1 MNHFRQ
7 SIIFFGFVL
16 PIIAVA
22 VVGGGLA
29 FLRNKVAENYNNKA
43 ALCKSYNANLN
54 RAEQIEANIAE
65 KRHHIANWSE
75 ALHQEAVSTVSAHL
89 REISKKL
96 PPKEFQQA
104 AFDPGKARGIGSASA
119 QQAIS
124 LNLSYRAT
132 FRAMQ
137 RAMLELESRMPQLQ
151 LNELSVNRSP
161 RSNILN
167 FQLTYTVWE
176 D

>member
-7 SIIFFGFVL
+7 SIVFFGFVL
-16 PIIAVA
+16 PMVAVA
-22 VVGGGLA
+22 VVVGGLA

-43 ALCKSYNANLN
+43 ALCKSYNANLG
-54 RAEQIEANIAE
+54 RAAHIEANIAE
-65 KRHHIANWSE
+65 KRHYIANWSE
-75 ALHQEAVSTVSAHL
+75 TLHQETVSTVSAHL
-89 REISKKL
+89 REIGKKL
-96 PPKEFQQA
+96 PAKEFQQA
-104 AFDPGKARGIGSASA
+104 AFAPGNASGLGNASA

-151 LNELSVNRSP
+151 LNALTVNRSP
-161 RSNILN
+161 QSNILN